1 MEKIPFEIDRANQ
14 QENAMKKSAQKIR
27 QNNVTLFNNE
37 RPDINIQDNDL
48 SNSQREDQE
57 IKKSWLDFDTD
68 SKTEEAN
75 NLAIREMKY
84 IEWGG
89 KITTNNNRQTTKG
102 RRQKHKWYLYDTI
115 REETYWNNKIKR
127 RGSRNVK
134 EGAGKIIEKRTKNK
148 EENKN

>member
-57 IKKSWLDFDTD
+57 IKKS
-68 SKTEEAN
+68 
-75 NLAIREMKY
+75 
-84 IEWGG
+84 
-89 KITTNNNRQTTKG
+89 
-102 RRQKHKWYLYDTI
+102 
-115 REETYWNNKIKR
+115 
-127 RGSRNVK
+127 
-134 EGAGKIIEKRTKNK
+134 
-148 EENKN
+148 